1 MEAERQR
8 VQEAI
13 HSYDINDITSRLL
26 PSEIQEQQIHLRI
39 NPRSSVRTV
48 QRRPWTKEEELAL
61 RLALELKGPL
71 WSTILGLFGAG
82 GKISEALK
90 NRTQVQLKDKARNWK
105 MFFLK
110 NAMPLPKY
118 LHKVTGDLER
128 EDRMKNSKSKMNKK
142 TAAAP
147 VPTIPANPK

>member
-1 MEAERQR
+1 M
-8 VQEAI
+8 
-13 HSYDINDITSRLL
+13 
-26 PSEIQEQQIHLRI
+26 
-39 NPRSSVRTV
+39 
-48 QRRPWTKEEELAL
+48 
-61 RLALELKGPL
+61 
-71 WSTILGLFGAG
+71 
-82 GKISEALK
+82 K

-118 LHKVTGDLER
+118 LHKVIGDLER